1 MSPNGSGINL
11 QSVVRKHLRIWLVLI
26 ISAFLSVAAALF
38 AESAFA
44 NATSRPV
51 IFIKPLTYWQS
62 GSWQS
67 PGTIKVAAA
76 RWDQTP
82 SKAPVSIS
90 YQWQSSNDGS
100 TWVAIQGATSDSFI
114 VPNGYQGKTF
124 RVLIT
129 ATNAAGSTTITN
141 AVDRYF
147 PTGGTDLVSNIGD
160 VTTNSNPT
168 APLSVANVG
177 SWPTYGKTIN
187 SCTNN
192 SQYYFLATNNGYL
205 KVMLKTPRPEV
216 YLNLFND
223 NIAEK
228 ITIYTSADQV
238 QKTELTPTNQIY
250 SYGRISGTVFLSPA
264 TYATRSGADQ
274 VYVSLEAPEGGL
286 VYGFRIDWGAGGI
299 VNSADGALDCRGLQ
313 GVSESY
319 YSFVAASAAGAPII
333 STVTPSSG
341 AATISF
347 SAPEFNGGAAITNYK
362 YSTNGS
368 TYTAFNP
375 TSTTSPFTISGL
387 TNGTTYSVTIKAVNS
402 AGDSVASNSV
412 SVTPFGAPG
421 TPDLATAS
429 DLGSSSTDNNTADD
443 TPTISI
449 GSGLL
454 IGATVTITATPG
466 SGNPV
471 TCIIIATSTSGSCTF
486 TSLPNETYSITAT
499 QTSSGVT
506 SAASSA
512 LTNVVINKVVI
523 PTPTSAPDLD
533 PSSDSGESNSD
544 NITNDN
550 TPTISYAGSITGT
563 GTIRATKAGTGDV
576 TCTISSGSCT
586 LGTLTDGL
594 WSIVVVD
601 TDTSGNSATSAGL
614 SITVDT
620 VAPTATVSVQTV
632 SNTTSVNVQ
641 SSEAGVAYLV
651 RSNQSPSSVTT
662 ILSYLDNLWNQ
673 VTISGANTN
682 ALLST
687 VGLDFGTAG
696 GAGGNTFK
704 LYVADN
710 AGNLSSAN
718 SNLVTVKSAY
728 GPSINGVPL
737 DSGTG
742 QIAKVGD
749 YLVPF
754 LGGVNGHDKTGSTN
768 SRVELGLPLGS
779 FSYEWYDC
787 GTETILDGESGPS
800 LTLTE
805 SRAGKSFKVKVIVTN
820 SVSSVN
826 QTSGCSNSIGANV
839 PSAPTSLIATPGDR
853 IATISFTAPSS
864 TGGAVITNYSYAIGS
879 TNSTSGLT
887 FVDLNP
893 VKTSSPVTVANGL
906 NLANGTT
913 YYVFLKAINSAGSS
927 EASTSVMVT
936 PATTPSAP
944 TSLSCGSPCSS
955 NISFTAGSNGGSTI
969 TNYKYSINGGEY
981 VALSPSDATSP
992 ISIPGL
998 IKGVSYTLNLKAV
1011 NSLGESGTSSTLT
1024 FRPMGTRQ
1032 KQLFLAT
1039 PQFQQTGSQVI
1050 LATSG
1055 GSGTGSVTYRIAR
1068 SNIESISNSGTSNYF
1083 NYPASDADCTLI
1095 NGNNLTK
1102 ASSGICYIILEKAG
1116 DLTYSPW
1123 IGDGVDASTPLYAV
1137 YFQTGAL
1144 PGAVNGISTSK
1155 GSSSTILNVS
1165 WANNPPNSAGI
1176 WSLSNTSGYQLWLWK
1191 PPYDA
1196 DHALTNSVPTSTDL
1210 NVIGNTNVAF
1220 RYASSSWG
1228 DFSIQNASPWMAVA
1242 SNLASTN
1249 GANKALDLFSIPNYA
1264 NGEINYFQLCTF
1276 TTVSITGV
1284 GSTVLNNAPGT
1295 PGCTLFRVS
1304 TATGLVIAP
1313 LSASTA
1319 ISASSLTSGIAA
1331 TTFTPITTSGGVG
1344 NKSFS
1349 ITPALPAGLSLN
1361 SSTGAI
1367 SGTPTTASVSTSYTV
1382 TVTDSSSTVS
1392 STFLLSVNPAL
1403 TASSGSIPANIY
1415 KDSPVTPFY
1424 PVSFSGGTSSI
1435 TYTVSPS
1442 LPAGLTLNSSTGA
1455 VSGTPTSTAVN
1466 ATYTIT
1472 ATDANG
1478 DTETGTFS
1486 TQVIMPTAPGA
1497 PTIGIAAATG
1507 QTTATVSFTAP
1518 SSTGGSTITGYSV
1531 IASPGGITV
1540 SGSSSPITVT
1550 GLTAGTTYTFTV
1562 SATNAIGTS
1571 STSAASGSITTQS
1584 AQVAPTP
1591 SAPSTPNTPAVD
1603 PTPVAPSCDASCQA
1617 IRDAAETKAAA
1628 DAAAKAAA
1636 DKAAADAA
1644 AKLKADADARNAS
1657 DKASAAAKAAADAAK
1672 AAVEKAAA
1680 AAAAKAAADAAAA
1693 TAAAQAKAAADAQA
1707 AANKAAAAAQA
1718 ALKNSAASAAAKA
1731 AATASANKAAADA
1744 AAAVKAA
1751 ATAAQNATKA
1761 KTAEANAN
1769 KQVDIA
1775 INSLSSKTASAQ
1787 ATAEANAVAAA
1798 AKAAAN
1804 EAAAAATAKAEA
1816 AKATASAAQKAAA
1829 DAAARISTEQ
1839 KEAAAAAAAAKA
1851 AADAAAKAS
1860 AEKIAATNAAKTAS
1874 ENLLKVL
1881 EEKATLADQA
1891 AKTSDENVRA
1901 EIAKKLEEIEVKAV
1915 EAEKIAEEATAEA
1928 DDAVAEYEEAIDDAA
1943 EATEIAETQAAEA
1956 VAVKAE
1962 SVTKTA
1968 VATKAAAA
1976 ATVAA
1981 KVATAAKAAAAKV
1994 PSKAV
1999 ITKKPA
2005 TTAGKNS
2012 ATATVTG
2019 LKPGQKVKVT
2029 VNVKPKP

>member
-1 MSPNGSGINL
+1 MSPNGSGIIV
-11 QSVVRKHLRIWLVLI
+11 QGGVRKHLRISGLLMM
-26 ISAFLSVAAALF
+26 SALAGFAALIF
-38 AESAFA
+38 AESATA
-44 NATSRPV
+44 NATSKPV
-51 IFIKPLTYWQS
+51 IVFKPLTSWQS

-76 RWDQTP
+76 TWDQTP

-168 APLSVANVG
+168 TPLDVANVG

-187 SCTNN
+187 SCSIN
-192 SQYYFLATNNGYL
+192 SQYNFLATNNGYL
-205 KVMLKTPRPEV
+205 KVMLKTPRPEI

-223 NIAEK
+223 NIADK
-228 ITIYTSADQV
+228 ITIFTSADQV
-238 QKTELTPTNQIY
+238 QKIEITPTNQIY
-250 SYGRISGTVFLSPA
+250 SRGRVSGTVFLSPA

-274 VYVSLEAPEGGL
+274 VYVPLEAPEGGL

-299 VNSADGALDCRGLQ
+299 VNSADGALDCRGLN

-333 STVTPSSG
+333 SSATPSSG
-341 AATISF
+341 AATVSF

-368 TYTAFNP
+368 TYTALNP
-375 TSTTSPFTISGL
+375 SSTTSPFTISGL

-412 SVTPFGAPG
+412 SVTPFGAPE

-454 IGATVTITATPG
+454 IGATVTMTATPG

-471 TCIIIATSTSGSCTF
+471 TCTFTATSTSGSCTF
-486 TSLPNETYSITAT
+486 SSLSNGTYSITAS

-512 LTNVVINKVVI
+512 LTNVVINKLVI

-533 PSSDSGESNSD
+533 SSSDSGESNSD
-544 NITNDN
+544 NITNDS

-563 GTIRATKAGTGDV
+563 GTIRATKAGSSDV

-620 VAPTATVSVQTV
+620 IAPTATFSAQTIA
-632 SNTTSVNVQ
+632 TTQSANLR
-641 SSEAGVAYLV
+641 SSELGWAFLNRA
-651 RSNQSPSSVTT
+651 NQSPISTSD
-662 ILSYLDNLWNQ
+662 IRGRQNQFWNQ
-673 VTISGANTN
+673 VQVASINTEV
-682 ALLST
+682 LLSAE
-687 VGLDFGTAG
+687 GLD
-696 GAGGNTFK
+696 NNNPSDY
-704 LYVADN
+704 LIYVSDI
-710 AGNLSSAN
+710 AGNLSSQ
-718 SNLVTVKSAY
+718 NLSVKISVKDASA
-728 GPSINGVPL
+728 PISTSVSPP
-737 DSGTG
+737 SGTASVRQTITQALTFG
-742 QIAKVGD
+742 GFPTPNVSYQWKICTNSTDINTCTDISGATSATYTLTDSDAAKYLRVTGTANNSEGSVTATSDATDQIAAVA
-749 YLVPF
+749 P
-754 LGGVNGHDKTGSTN
+754 T
-768 SRVELGLPLGS
+768 
-779 FSYEWYDC
+779 
-787 GTETILDGESGPS
+787 
-800 LTLTE
+800 
-805 SRAGKSFKVKVIVTN
+805 
-820 SVSSVN
+820 
-826 QTSGCSNSIGANV
+826 
-839 PSAPTSLIATPGDR
+839 APTSLVATPGDR

-864 TGGAVITNYSYAIGS
+864 SGGAAITNYSYGIS
-879 TNSTSGLT
+879 SSNSTSGLT
-887 FVDLNP
+887 FVELNP
-893 VKTSSPVTVANGL
+893 VKTSSPVTVA

-955 NISFTAGSNGGSTI
+955 NISFTAGSNGGSAI

-981 VALSPSDATSP
+981 IALSPSDATSP

-1011 NSLGESGTSSTLT
+1011 NSLGESSASSTLT
-1024 FRPMGTRQ
+1024 FRPMGTSQ

-1055 GSGTGSVTYRIAR
+1055 GSGTGSVTYRIA
-1068 SNIESISNSGTSNYF
+1068 STSIATINNSGASLGF
-1083 NYPASDADCTLI
+1083 NYPASDADCTLT
-1095 NGNNLTK
+1095 NGNVLTK

-1137 YFQTGAL
+1137 YFQTEAL
-1144 PGAVNGISTSK
+1144 PGPVTGISTTAP
-1155 GSSSTILNVS
+1155 SSTILNVS
-1165 WANNPPNSAGI
+1165 WANNPPNSAGV

-1220 RYASSSWG
+1220 RYVSSSWG

-1331 TTFTPITTSGGVG
+1331 TTFTPITASGGVS

-1349 ITPALPAGLSLN
+1349 ITPALPAGLTLN

-1415 KDSPVTPFY
+1415 KDSPVTPFS
-1424 PVSFSGGTSSI
+1424 PVSFTGGTSPI
-1435 TYTVSPS
+1435 TYAVSPS
-1442 LPAGLTLNSSTGA
+1442 LPTGLTLNSSTGA
-1455 VSGTPTSTAVN
+1455 VSGTPTSTALN

-1486 TQVIMPTAPGA
+1486 TQVIMPTTPDA
-1497 PTIGIAAATG
+1497 PTIGIATATG

-1518 SSTGGSTITGYSV
+1518 SSTGGSAITGYSV

-1540 SGSSSPITVT
+1540 NGSSSPITVP

-1571 STSAASGSITTQS
+1571 SNSAASGSITTQS

-1591 SAPSTPNTPAVD
+1591 STPSTPSAPAVD
-1603 PTPVAPSCDASCQA
+1603 PTPQPPICDASCQA
-1617 IRDAAETKAAA
+1617 IRDAAAAKAAA

-1636 DKAAADAA
+1636 DKAAADKAA
-1644 AKLKADADARNAS
+1644 AD
-1657 DKASAAAKAAADAAK
+1657 KAAADAAAK
-1672 AAVEKAAA
+1672 LNADADARTASDRASAAARAAADAAKTAVERAAA
-1680 AAAAKAAADAAAA
+1680 AAAAKTAADAAAA
-1693 TAAAQAKAAADAQA
+1693 KAAAQAKAAVDAQGA
-1707 AANKAAAAAQA
+1707 ADRAAAAAQA
-1718 ALKNSAASAAAKA
+1718 ALRNSATTAAARA
-1731 AATASANKAAADA
+1731 AATAAANKAVADA
-1744 AAAVKAA
+1744 QAAVRAA

-1775 INSLSSKTASAQ
+1775 INSLSSKTASAK
-1787 ATAEANAVAAA
+1787 ATAEANAIAAA

-1804 EAAAAATAKAEA
+1804 EAAASAAAKAAA
-1816 AKATASAAQKAAA
+1816 AKATASAAQKEAA

-1839 KEAAAAAAAAKA
+1839 KEAAAAATAAKA

-1860 AEKIAATNAAKTAS
+1860 AEKIATTEAAKVAT
-1874 ENLLKVL
+1874 ENLVKILN
-1881 EEKATLADQA
+1881 EKATLAEEA
-1891 AKTSDENVRA
+1891 ANAIDATVREELA
-1901 EIAKKLEEIEVKAV
+1901 KKIEEIETKLEEV
-1915 EAEKIAEEATAEA
+1915 EAAAEEAVDAAEEATEEFEVAQDAAEEAQEIAEEAAQ
-1928 DDAVAEYEEAIDDAA
+1928 EAI
-1943 EATEIAETQAAEA
+1943 
-1956 VAVKAE
+1956 AVKTEAA
-1962 SVTKTA
+1962 TKTA
-1968 VATKAAAA
+1968 AATKAVTA

-1981 KVATAAKAAAAKV
+1981 KVAKAAKAAAAKV

-1999 ITKKPA
+1999 ISTSIKNGTKR
-2005 TTAGKNS
+2005 NS
-2012 ATATVTG
+2012 TTATVSG

>member
-1 MSPNGSGINL
+1 LYLWQENHPPAGDFWGYFTPNPLSEHTVTLPQKYFSAMPPNGSGIIV
-11 QSVVRKHLRIWLVLI
+11 QGGMRKHLRIWLLI
-26 ISAFLSVAAALF
+26 TMTAFLSVAAALF
-38 AESAFA
+38 AESATA
-44 NATSRPV
+44 NATSKPV
-51 IFIKPLTYWQS
+51 VFIKPLTSWQG

-67 PGTIKVAAA
+67 PGTITVQAA

-90 YQWQSSNDGS
+90 YQWQSSIDGS
-100 TWVAIQGATSDSFI
+100 TWVAIQGATSSSFS

-147 PTGGTDLVSNIGD
+147 PTGGTDLVSIIGD

-238 QKTELTPTNQIY
+238 QKTELTPTSQIY
-250 SYGRISGTVFLSPA
+250 SYGRVSGTVFLSPA
-264 TYATRSGADQ
+264 TFATRSGADQ
-274 VYVSLEAPEGGL
+274 VYVPLEAPEGGL

-375 TSTTSPFTISGL
+375 SSTTSPFTISGL

-421 TPDLATAS
+421 TPDLDAAS

-443 TPTISI
+443 TPTINI

-454 IGATVTITATPG
+454 VGATVTMTATPG

-471 TCIIIATSTSGSCTF
+471 TCTFTATSTSGSCTF
-486 TSLPNETYSITAT
+486 SSLSNGTYSITAS

-506 SAASSA
+506 STTSSA
-512 LTNVVINKVVI
+512 LTNVVINKLVI

-533 PSSDSGESNSD
+533 SSSDSGESNSD

-563 GTIRATKAGTGDV
+563 GTIRATKAGSSDV
-576 TCTISSGSCT
+576 TCTISLGSCT
-586 LGTLTDGL
+586 LGMLTDGL

-601 TDTSGNSATSAGL
+601 TDTSGNAATSAAL

-620 VAPTATVSVQTV
+620 VAPTATFSSQTIATTQSATLLSSELGWAFLNRANQSPISTSDIRGRQNDDWNQVQV
-632 SNTTSVNVQ
+632 TSVNTEV
-641 SSEAGVAYLV
+641 
-651 RSNQSPSSVTT
+651 
-662 ILSYLDNLWNQ
+662 
-673 VTISGANTN
+673 
-682 ALLST
+682 LLSAE
-687 VGLDFGTAG
+687 GLYGFRPTDY
-696 GAGGNTFK
+696 
-704 LYVADN
+704 LIYVSDI
-710 AGNLSSAN
+710 AGNLSSQ
-718 SNLVTVKSAY
+718 NLSVKISVKDASAPISTSVSP
-728 GPSINGVPL
+728 PSGIASVRQTITQALTFGGFPTPNVSYQWRICTSSTDINTCT
-737 DSGTG
+737 DISGATS
-742 QIAKVGD
+742 AT
-749 YLVPF
+749 Y
-754 LGGVNGHDKTGSTN
+754 
-768 SRVELGLPLGS
+768 
-779 FSYEWYDC
+779 
-787 GTETILDGESGPS
+787 
-800 LTLTE
+800 TLTD
-805 SRAGKSFKVKVIVTN
+805 SDVTKYIRVTGTANN
-820 SVSSVN
+820 SEGSVTATSDATN
-826 QTSGCSNSIGANV
+826 QVTAV
-839 PSAPTSLIATPGDR
+839 APTAPTSLIATSGDR

-864 TGGAVITNYSYAIGS
+864 NGGATITNYSYAIGS

-893 VKTSSPVTVANGL
+893 VKASSPVTVANGL
-906 NLANGTT
+906 NLVNGTT

-927 EASTSVMVT
+927 VASTSVMVT

-944 TSLSCGSPCSS
+944 TSLSCGSPCST
-955 NISFTAGSNGGSTI
+955 NISFTAGSNGGSAI
-969 TNYKYSINGGEY
+969 INYKYSINGGEY
-981 VALSPSDATSP
+981 IALSPSDATSP

-1011 NSLGESGTSSTLT
+1011 NSLGESSASSTLT
-1024 FRPMGTRQ
+1024 FRPMGTSQ

-1068 SNIESISNSGTSNYF
+1068 SNIESISNSGASNYF
-1083 NYPASDADCTLI
+1083 NYPASDADCTLT

-1102 ASSGICYIILEKAG
+1102 ATSGVCYIILEKAG
-1116 DLTYSPW
+1116 DVTFSPW

-1137 YFQTGAL
+1137 YFQTVAL

-1155 GSSSTILNVS
+1155 GPSSTILNVS
-1165 WANNPPNSAGI
+1165 WANNPPISAGI

-1191 PPYDA
+1191 PPYDVN
-1196 DHALTNSVPTSTDL
+1196 HALSNSIPTSTDL

-1220 RYASSSWG
+1220 RYASNSWG

-1249 GANKALDLFSIPNYA
+1249 GANKALDLFSMPNYA
-1264 NGEINYFQLCTF
+1264 NGEINYFQLCTYS
-1276 TTVSITGV
+1276 TVSITGV

-1304 TATGLVIAP
+1304 TATGLVVAP

-1331 TTFTPITTSGGVG
+1331 TTFTPITASGGVS

-1367 SGTPTTASVSTSYTV
+1367 SGTPATTSISTSYTV
-1382 TVTDSSSTVS
+1382 TVTDGSSTVS
-1392 STFLLSVNPAL
+1392 STFSLSVNPAL
-1403 TASSGSIPANIY
+1403 SASSGSIPANIY
-1415 KDSPVTPFY
+1415 KDSPVTPFS
-1424 PVSFSGGTSSI
+1424 PVSISGGTSPI
-1435 TYTVSPS
+1435 TYAVSPS
-1442 LPAGLTLNSSTGA
+1442 LPAGLTLNASTG
-1455 VSGTPTSTAVN
+1455 VISGTPTSTAVN

-1486 TQVIMPTAPGA
+1486 TQVIMPTAPDA
-1497 PTIGIAAATG
+1497 PTIGIATATG

-1518 SSTGGSTITGYSV
+1518 SSTGGSTITGYIV
-1531 IASPGGITV
+1531 TASPGGITV
-1540 SGSSSPITVT
+1540 NGSSSPITVT
-1550 GLTAGTTYTFTV
+1550 GLTAGATYTFTV

-1571 STSAASGSITTQS
+1571 STSAASGSITTQADNS
-1584 AQVAPTP
+1584 AAL
-1591 SAPSTPNTPAVD
+1591 AA
-1603 PTPVAPSCDASCQA
+1603 AAAAAAQA
-1617 IRDAAETKAAA
+1617 AAEAAAQAAPAEAQRQAAPAEAQRQAALVEAARIAAEAKALAEKKAAEEAARIAAEAAATAASQKAVA
-1628 DAAAKAAA
+1628 DAAAKAAELVKSALEAQAVA
-1636 DKAAADAA
+1636 DKAAASVQQSLTELSTTAASKAVATASAKKAYTDVAA
-1644 AKLKADADARNAS
+1644 A
-1657 DKASAAAKAAADAAK
+1657 
-1672 AAVEKAAA
+1672 VTAAA
-1680 AAAAKAAADAAAA
+1680 AAATKTTKAA
-1693 TAAAQAKAAADAQA
+1693 
-1707 AANKAAAAAQA
+1707 
-1718 ALKNSAASAAAKA
+1718 LSNS
-1731 AATASANKAAADA
+1731 N
-1744 AAAVKAA
+1744 
-1751 ATAAQNATKA
+1751 TKA
-1761 KTAEANAN
+1761 P
-1769 KQVDIA
+1769 VDIA
-1775 INSLSSKTASAQ
+1775 INSPTSKTAAAQ
-1787 ATAEANAVAAA
+1787 ALAQANAVAAA

-1804 EAAAAATAKAEA
+1804 KVAAQALVSAREAKNSANEAQKVAIEA
-1816 AKATASAAQKAAA
+1816 AKLVVDKQTLATQAVNQSKTASDVAVKA
-1829 DAAARISTEQ
+1829 T
-1839 KEAAAAAAAAKA
+1839 
-1851 AADAAAKAS
+1851 
-1860 AEKIAATNAAKTAS
+1860 AEKIAAGDSVKSAN
-1874 ENLLKVL
+1874 ENLLKAL
-1881 EEKATLADQA
+1881 NEKAVLADQA
-1891 AKTSDENVRA
+1891 AKATSESAR
-1901 EIAKKLEEIEVKAV
+1901 
-1915 EAEKIAEEATAEA
+1915 
-1928 DDAVAEYEEAIDDAA
+1928 
-1943 EATEIAETQAAEA
+1943 TEINQKIQDLTQRIVSFEKSVEAAEA
-1956 VAVKAE
+1956 VLQDKINLEVKAQE
-1962 SVTKTA
+1962 NLATA
-1968 VATKAAAA
+1968 NAQATILNAEVLAIRADATRKSDLAIKAE
-1976 ATVAA
+1976 TVAA
-1981 KVATAAKAAAAKV
+1981 VASRVATEARAVAAKV

-1999 ITKKPA
+1999 IETRP
-2005 TTAGKNS
+2005 GNSSNKNS
-2012 ATATVTG
+2012 TRATITG

-2029 VNVKPKP
+2029 VNVKGK

>member
-1 MSPNGSGINL
+1 MSPNGSGIIV
-11 QSVVRKHLRIWLVLI
+11 QGGVRKHLRIWLLLI
-26 ISAFLSVAAALF
+26 MSAFLSFAAALF
-38 AESAFA
+38 AESAVG

-51 IFIKPLTYWQS
+51 VFIKPLTYWQS

-67 PGTIKVAAA
+67 PGTIKVGITT
-76 RWDQTP
+76 WDQTP
-82 SKAPVSIS
+82 SKAPASIS
-90 YQWQSSNDGS
+90 YQWQSSIDGS
-100 TWVAIQGATSDSFI
+100 TWVPIQGATSDSFV

-129 ATNAAGSTTITN
+129 ATNAAGSTTITS
-141 AVDRYF
+141 AIDRYS
-147 PTGGTDLVSNIGD
+147 PTGGTDLVSKIGD

-168 APLSVANVG
+168 TPLSVANVG

-228 ITIYTSADQV
+228 ITIYTSADQI
-238 QKTELTPTNQIY
+238 QKTELTPTSQIY
-250 SYGRISGTVFLSPA
+250 SHGRVSGTVFLSPA
-264 TYATRSGADQ
+264 TFATRSGADQ
-274 VYVSLEAPEGGL
+274 VYVPLEAPEGGL

-319 YSFVAASAAGAPII
+319 YSFVAASAAGAPTI
-333 STVTPSSG
+333 SSITPSSG
-341 AATISF
+341 AAAVSF
-347 SAPEFNGGAAITNYK
+347 SAPGFDGGAAITNYK

-368 TYTAFNP
+368 TYTALNP
-375 TSTTSPFTISGL
+375 SSTTSPFSISGL

-443 TPTISI
+443 TPTINI

-454 IGATVTITATPG
+454 NGATVTLTATPG

-471 TCIIIATSTSGSCTF
+471 TCTFTATSTSGSCTF
-486 TSLPNETYSITAT
+486 TSLPNETYSITAS

-512 LTNVVINKVVI
+512 LTNVVINKLVI
-523 PTPTSAPDLD
+523 PTPTPEPDLVT
-533 PSSDSGESNSD
+533 SSDSGESNSD

-563 GTIRATKAGTGDV
+563 GSIRATKAGSSDV

-601 TDTSGNSATSAGL
+601 TDTLGNAAISAAL

-620 VAPTATVSVQTV
+620 VAPTATFSAQTIATTQ
-632 SNTTSVNVQ
+632 SATLRSSELGWAFLIRANSTPLTTSALRGDRDQ
-641 SSEAGVAYLV
+641 DW
-651 RSNQSPSSVTT
+651 NQAQVSSV
-662 ILSYLDNLWNQ
+662 
-673 VTISGANTN
+673 NTEV
-682 ALLST
+682 LLSAE
-687 VGLDFGTAG
+687 GLSNNNPSDY
-696 GAGGNTFK
+696 
-704 LYVADN
+704 LIYVSDI
-710 AGNLSSAN
+710 AGNLSSQ
-718 SNLVTVKSAY
+718 NLSVKISVRNAY

-737 DSGTG
+737 DSGSG

-754 LGGVNGHDKTGSTN
+754 IGGVNGHDKTGATN

-779 FSYEWYDC
+779 FSYEWFDC
-787 GTETILDGESGPS
+787 GTDTILIGESGPS

-820 SVSSVN
+820 SVSSVS
-826 QTSGCSNSIGANV
+826 QTSGCSNSIGASV
-839 PSAPTSLIATPGDR
+839 PSAPTSLVATPGDR

-864 TGGAVITNYSYAIGS
+864 TGGAAITNYSYAIGS

-927 EASTSVMVT
+927 VASTSVMVT

-944 TSLSCGSPCSS
+944 TSLSCGSPCST
-955 NISFTAGSNGGSTI
+955 NISFTAGSNGGSAI

-981 VALSPSDATSP
+981 IALSPSDATSP

-998 IKGVSYTLNLKAV
+998 IKGLSYTLNLKAV
-1011 NSLGESGTSSTLT
+1011 NSLGESSASSTLT
-1024 FRPMGTRQ
+1024 FRPMGTSQ

-1068 SNIESISNSGTSNYF
+1068 SNIESISNSGASNYF
-1083 NYPASDADCTLI
+1083 NYPASDADCTLT

-1102 ASSGICYIILEKAG
+1102 ATSGVCYIILEKAG
-1116 DLTYSPW
+1116 DVTFSPW

-1137 YFQTGAL
+1137 YFQTVAL

-1155 GSSSTILNVS
+1155 GPSSTILNVS
-1165 WANNPPNSAGI
+1165 WANNPPISAGI

-1191 PPYDA
+1191 PPYDVN
-1196 DHALTNSVPTSTDL
+1196 HALSNAIPTSTDL

-1220 RYASSSWG
+1220 RYASNSWG

-1249 GANKALDLFSIPNYA
+1249 GANKALDLFSMPNYA
-1264 NGEINYFQLCTF
+1264 NGEINYFQLCTYS
-1276 TTVSITGV
+1276 TVSITGV

-1331 TTFTPITTSGGVG
+1331 TTFTPITASGGAS

-1361 SSTGAI
+1361 ISTGAI
-1367 SGTPTTASVSTSYTV
+1367 SGTPTTASVSSSYTV

-1392 STFLLSVNPAL
+1392 STFSLSVNPAL
-1403 TASSGSIPANIY
+1403 TAASGSIPANIY
-1415 KDSPVTPFY
+1415 KDSPVTPFS
-1424 PVSFSGGTSSI
+1424 PVSFTGGTSPI
-1435 TYTVSPS
+1435 TYAVSPS
-1442 LPAGLTLNSSTGA
+1442 LPAGLTLNASTG
-1455 VSGTPTSTAVN
+1455 VISGTPTSTAVN
-1466 ATYTIT
+1466 TTYTIT

-1486 TQVIMPTAPGA
+1486 TQVILPTEPGA
-1497 PTIGIAAATG
+1497 PTIGIATATG

-1562 SATNAIGTS
+1562 SAINSIGTS
-1571 STSAASGSITTQS
+1571 STSSASGSITTQL

-1591 SAPSTPNTPAVD
+1591 STPSTPSTPAVD
-1603 PTPVAPSCDASCQA
+1603 STPVVPTCDAACQA
-1617 IRDAAETKAAA
+1617 IRDAAANKAAA

-1636 DKAAADAA
+1636 DKAVADAA
-1644 AKLKADADARNAS
+1644 AKLKADADARTAS
-1657 DKASAAAKAAADAAK
+1657 DRASAAARAAADAAK
-1672 AAVEKAAA
+1672 TAVERAGA

-1693 TAAAQAKAAADAQA
+1693 AAAAQAKAAADAQA
-1707 AANKAAAAAQA
+1707 TAAKAATDAQAALRNSASNAAARAAATAAANKAATDAQA
-1718 ALKNSAASAAAKA
+1718 A
-1731 AATASANKAAADA
+1731 
-1744 AAAVKAA
+1744 VRAA
-1751 ATAAQNATKA
+1751 ATAAQNAA
-1761 KTAEANAN
+1761 RARSAETNVN
-1769 KQVDIA
+1769 KQVEIA
-1775 INSLSSKTASAQ
+1775 INSLTSRTASAQ
-1787 ATAEANAVAAA
+1787 ATAEANAIAAA

-1804 EAAAAATAKAEA
+1804 EAAAVASARATEARATAAAAQRAASDAAARIATEQREA
-1816 AKATASAAQKAAA
+1816 AAAA
-1829 DAAARISTEQ
+1829 DAARAAT
-1839 KEAAAAAAAAKA
+1839 EAAAR
-1851 AADAAAKAS
+1851 AS
-1860 AEKIAATNAAKTAS
+1860 AEKIAATNAAKVATETLA
-1874 ENLLKVL
+1874 KVL
-1881 EEKATLADQA
+1881 NEKATLAEQA
-1891 AKTSDENVRA
+1891 ANATDTKARE
-1901 EIAKKLEEIEVKAV
+1901 EIAKKIEEIETRLDEVEAAV
-1915 EAEKIAEEATAEA
+1915 EEAQDAAEEATAE
-1928 DDAVAEYEEAIDDAA
+1928 YEEASEAA
-1943 EATEIAETQAAEA
+1943 EEAQEVAAEEAQDA
-1956 VAVKAE
+1956 VEVKTEVA
-1962 SVTKTA
+1962 TKTA
-1968 VATKAAAA
+1968 AATKAVAN

-1999 ITKKPA
+1999 ISASIKNGTKR
-2005 TTAGKNS
+2005 NS
-2012 ATATVTG
+2012 TTATVSG